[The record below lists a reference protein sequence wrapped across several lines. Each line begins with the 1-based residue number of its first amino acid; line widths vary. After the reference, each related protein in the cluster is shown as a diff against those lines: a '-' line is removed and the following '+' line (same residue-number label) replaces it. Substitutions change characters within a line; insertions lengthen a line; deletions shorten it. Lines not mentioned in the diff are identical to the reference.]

1 MYEYVDKTGEQL
13 KAGLRDPK
21 KTIGPSTKMP
31 SNKDKL
37 TDDEIQAVIAN
48 VIEETMTRARNPS
61 RRMVFPPASSPSA

>member
-1 MYEYVDKTGEQL
+1 MYEYVDKTGAQL

-37 TDDEIQAVIAN
+37 TDDEIQAVITN
-48 VIEETMTRARNPS
+48 VIEETMTRA
-61 RRMVFPPASSPSA
+61 